1 MAKRYG
7 QIGSRA
13 FREASHVLGRFKIPA
28 ESPKSAELENVA
40 VQ

>member
-7 QIGSRA
+7 QIVSHA
-13 FREASHVLGRFKIPA
+13 LREASHVLGRFEIPV

-40 VQ
+40 EQ